1 MLTVSPTKMQSV
13 DESPELLFHI
23 LYEDG
28 DEEDLDISEIQ
39 NLVTAASVKAVCFY
53 VFVLLLFF

>member
-1 MLTVSPTKMQSV
+1 MPQNQSV

-28 DEEDLDISEIQ
+28 DEEDLDLKELQ
-39 NLVTAASVKAVCFY
+39 NLVTATSLKAV
-53 VFVLLLFF
+53 

>member
-1 MLTVSPTKMQSV
+1 MQSV